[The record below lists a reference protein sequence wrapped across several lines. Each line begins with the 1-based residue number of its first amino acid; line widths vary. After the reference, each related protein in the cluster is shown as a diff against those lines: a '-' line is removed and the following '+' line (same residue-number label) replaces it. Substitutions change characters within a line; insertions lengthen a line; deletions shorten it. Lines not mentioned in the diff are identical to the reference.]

1 MKYCQKCQMQIENNI
16 PKCPLC
22 GDSLIGTNDI
32 FVDEYPPTHSLHKY
46 RIAIK
51 IIWFAALLA
60 SGALLIV
67 NFMTSLQWLWILAGI
82 CSMWYLAVSAVFAIR
97 SARNIG
103 LMVLVQTM
111 GISLLTFVIDFSFSF
126 RRWSLNYVIPLLLSF
141 SVLLL
146 TVLILCKP
154 LMLRDFIV
162 YLFVIAAL
170 GLTPVL
176 LLAFGLATV
185 SWPSVVVGFL
195 SAAVFVG
202 MFFFASR
209 KTKHEMKKRF
219 HV

>member
-1 MKYCQKCQMQIENNI
+1 MDNVF
-16 PKCPLC
+16 
-22 GDSLIGTNDI
+22 T
-32 FVDEYPPTHSLHKY
+32 DEYSGAHTFRKY
-46 RIAIK
+46 RTAIK
-51 IIWFAALLA
+51 IIWFSALLV

-67 NFMTSLQWLWILAGI
+67 NFMTSLQWLWIFAGI
-82 CSMWYLAVSAVFAIR
+82 CSVWYLAVSAVFAIR
-97 SARNIG
+97 SAKNIG
-103 LMVLVQTM
+103 LMILVQTM

-154 LMLRDFIV
+154 LMLRDFII

-170 GLTPVL
+170 GLTPSL
-176 LLAFGLATV
+176 LLMLGLAEV
-185 SWPSVVVGFL
+185 PWPSIAAAFL

-202 MFFFASR
+202 MFLFASR

>member
-103 LMVLVQTM
+103 LMVLVQTL

-146 TVLILCKP
+146 TVLILFKP
-154 LMLRDFIV
+154 LMLRDFIL
-162 YLFVIAAL
+162 YLFVM
-170 GLTPVL
+170 

-202 MFFFASR
+202 MFFLASR
-209 KTKHEMKKRF
+209 KKKHEMKKRF